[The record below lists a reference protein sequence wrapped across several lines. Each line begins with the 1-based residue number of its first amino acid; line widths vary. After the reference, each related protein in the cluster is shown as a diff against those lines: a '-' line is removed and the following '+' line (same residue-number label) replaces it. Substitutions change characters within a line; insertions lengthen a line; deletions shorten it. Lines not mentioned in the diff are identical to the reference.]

1 MNIGDGSG
9 RFLIFS
15 LHLIESMGSSHKK
28 FSFKRK
34 QVVLLLLFLI
44 VGSLVFVEFF
54 TGIRWQK
61 ESEDALYK
69 DATRSTQERV
79 DDLLSRM
86 TTDEKIGQ
94 MALVEQNSIL
104 LRSDIARF
112 GLGALLS
119 GGGGGPDEN
128 TQEGWLTMVND
139 FQERAKSS
147 RLGIPLLY
155 GVDAVH
161 GHSNV
166 FGATIF
172 PHQIGL
178 GASADADLVR
188 RIAVITAE
196 EMITTGTNWN
206 FSPTADV
213 VQDIRWGRTYETFGA
228 DTKLVEDLTTAY
240 VEGLHSLSIVGTA
253 KHYLGSGAME
263 WGTSTNPGYQIDQGV
278 ITIDEAV
285 LRSTHLPPF
294 ARAIDAGVGS
304 IMVSH
309 ASWNDVELTTSH
321 MWLTD
326 ILKGELSFQGFVVS
340 DWYSVFDIPGDKYDA
355 LVTAVNAGVDMV
367 MLPYEYRLF
376 ATHMRR
382 AVDEGD
388 ISMDRLND
396 AVQRILRIKFEA
408 GLFDNQTIS
417 DADIRTFGS
426 IEHKEVAREAVRKS
440 LVLLKDA
447 QQILP
452 ISKET
457 PRILVAGDSADNLG
471 RQAGGWTIEW
481 QGIDGNWIPGT
492 TILQGIED
500 AVSSE
505 TNVEYRQAG
514 DFPLGTEL
522 ADVGIVIVGETPYA
536 EGVGD
541 NEHPELSAEDLEV
554 IDRVRAISKTIIVIL
569 VSGRPLD
576 VSPYVN
582 DWDALVTVWLP
593 GSEGGGV
600 ADVLFGD
607 YPFTGKLPLEWP
619 L

>member
-1 MNIGDGSG
+1 MDPS
-9 RFLIFS
+9 RRTLS
-15 LHLIESMGSSHKK
+15 TKA
-28 FSFKRK
+28 RR
-34 QVVLLLLFLI
+34 VVLFLLLITAFFF
-44 VGSLVFVEFF
+44 FVSMLMRSRSEPA
-54 TGIRWQK
+54 
-61 ESEDALYK
+61 SEDAPYK
-69 DATRSTQERV
+69 DATRSVEERV

-94 MALVEQNSIL
+94 MALVEKNSIFL
-104 LRSDIARF
+104 KSDIARF

-119 GGGGGPDEN
+119 GGGGGPDGN
-128 TQEGWLTMVND
+128 TQEDWLAMVSD

-178 GASADADLVR
+178 GASGDVDLVR
-188 RIAVITAE
+188 RIAAMTAE
-196 EMITTGTNWN
+196 EMAATGTNWN

-228 DTKLVEDLTTAY
+228 DTEVVQDLTAAF
-240 VEGLHSLSIVGTA
+240 VEGLRERSIVGTA

-263 WGTSTNPGYQIDQGV
+263 WGTSTNPDYQIDQGA
-278 ITIDEAV
+278 ITTSEAV
-285 LRSTHLPPF
+285 LRSVHLPPF
-294 ARAIDAGVGS
+294 VSAIDAGVGS
-304 IMVSH
+304 VMVSH

-321 MWLTD
+321 LWLTD
-326 ILKGELSFQGFVVS
+326 ILKGELGFQGFVVS
-340 DWYSVFDIPGDKYDA
+340 DWYSVFEIPGGKYHA

-376 ATHMRR
+376 TSHMRR
-382 AVDEGD
+382 AVARGD
-388 ISMDRLND
+388 ISTERLDD
-396 AVQRILRIKFEA
+396 AVRRILRIKFEA
-408 GLFDNQTIS
+408 GLFDDQSVLETDIS
-417 DADIRTFGS
+417 TFGS
-426 IEHKEVAREAVRKS
+426 SEHKEVAREAVRKS
-440 LVLLKDA
+440 LVLLKDEE
-447 QQILP
+447 QVLP
-452 ISKET
+452 ISNET
-457 PRILVAGDSADNLG
+457 PHILVAGDAADNLG

-492 TILQGIED
+492 TILQGIKD

-541 NEHPELSAEDLEV
+541 EEHPALSSEDLEV
-554 IDRVRAISKTIIVIL
+554 IDRVRAASKNIVVII

-582 DWDALVTVWLP
+582 DWDALVAAWLP

-607 YPFTGKLPLEWP
+607 FPFTGTLPLAWP
-619 L
+619 LDVF

>member
-1 MNIGDGSG
+1 
-9 RFLIFS
+9 
-15 LHLIESMGSSHKK
+15 MGSSHKK

-34 QVVLLLLFLI
+34 QVILLLLLLI

-54 TGIRWQK
+54 TGVRWEK

-104 LRSDIARF
+104 LKSDIARF

-178 GASADADLVR
+178 GASGDADLVR
-188 RIAVITAE
+188 RIAVITAQ
-196 EMITTGTNWN
+196 EMIATGTNWN

-213 VQDIRWGRTYETFGA
+213 VQDIRWGRTYETFGSN
-228 DTKLVEDLTTAY
+228 TELVEDLTTAY

-278 ITIDEAV
+278 ITTDEAV

-321 MWLTD
+321 LWLTD
-326 ILKGELSFQGFVVS
+326 VLKGELSFQGFVVS

-388 ISMDRLND
+388 ISLDRLND
-396 AVQRILRIKFEA
+396 AVQRILRIKFET
-408 GLFDNQTIS
+408 GLFDNQTVS
-417 DADIRTFGS
+417 DADIHTFGS
-426 IEHKEVAREAVRKS
+426 SEHKEVAREAVRKS

-447 QQILP
+447 PQQILP

-457 PRILVAGDSADNLG
+457 PRILVAGDAADNLG

-492 TILQGIED
+492 TILQGIKD

-514 DFPLGTEL
+514 DFPLETEL

-554 IDRVRAISKTIIVIL
+554 IDRVRAVSKNIIVIL

-582 DWDALVTVWLP
+582 DWDALVAVWLP

-619 L
+619 LDAFEGSFH

>member
-1 MNIGDGSG
+1 MRS
-9 RFLIFS
+9 RS
-15 LHLIESMGSSHKK
+15 EPA
-28 FSFKRK
+28 
-34 QVVLLLLFLI
+34 
-44 VGSLVFVEFF
+44 
-54 TGIRWQK
+54 
-61 ESEDALYK
+61 SEDAPYK
-69 DATRSTQERV
+69 DATRSVEERV

-94 MALVEQNSIL
+94 MALVEKNSIFL
-104 LRSDIARF
+104 KSDIARF

-119 GGGGGPDEN
+119 GGGGGPDGN
-128 TQEGWLTMVND
+128 TQEDWLAMVSD

-178 GASADADLVR
+178 GASGDVDLVR
-188 RIAVITAE
+188 RIAAMTAE
-196 EMITTGTNWN
+196 EMAATGTNWN

-228 DTKLVEDLTTAY
+228 DTEVVQDLTAAF
-240 VEGLHSLSIVGTA
+240 VEGLRERSIVGTA

-263 WGTSTNPGYQIDQGV
+263 WGTSTNPDYQIDQGA
-278 ITIDEAV
+278 ITTSEAV
-285 LRSTHLPPF
+285 LRSVHLPPF
-294 ARAIDAGVGS
+294 VSAIDAGVGS
-304 IMVSH
+304 VMVSH

-321 MWLTD
+321 LWLTD
-326 ILKGELSFQGFVVS
+326 ILKGELGFQGFVVS
-340 DWYSVFDIPGDKYDA
+340 DWYSVFEIPGGKYHA

-376 ATHMRR
+376 TSHMRR
-382 AVDEGD
+382 AVARGD
-388 ISMDRLND
+388 ISTERLDD
-396 AVQRILRIKFEA
+396 AVRRILRIKFEA
-408 GLFDNQTIS
+408 GLFDDQSVLETDIS
-417 DADIRTFGS
+417 TFGS
-426 IEHKEVAREAVRKS
+426 SEHKEVAREAVRKS
-440 LVLLKDA
+440 LVLLKDEE
-447 QQILP
+447 QVLP
-452 ISKET
+452 ISNET
-457 PRILVAGDSADNLG
+457 PHILVAGDAADNLG

-492 TILQGIED
+492 TILQGIKD

-541 NEHPELSAEDLEV
+541 EEHPALSSEDLEV
-554 IDRVRAISKTIIVIL
+554 IDRVRAASKNIVVII

-582 DWDALVTVWLP
+582 DWDALVAAWLP

-607 YPFTGKLPLEWP
+607 FPFTGTLPLAWP
-619 L
+619 LDVF